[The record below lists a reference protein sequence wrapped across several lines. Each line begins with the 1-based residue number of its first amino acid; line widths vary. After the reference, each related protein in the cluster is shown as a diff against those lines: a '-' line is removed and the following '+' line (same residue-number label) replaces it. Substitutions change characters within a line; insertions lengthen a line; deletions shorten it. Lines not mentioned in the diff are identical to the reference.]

1 MADSVRRVAGS
12 GHDEMRCREL
22 VEVVTDYLEGRLP
35 EDDGLRLA
43 EHVADCPYCEEYIAQ
58 MRRTIEI
65 LGELPVE
72 TIVARRR
79 AELLEAF
86 RGWRRV

>member
-1 MADSVRRVAGS
+1 MSDSIRRVAGS

-22 VEVVTDYLEGRLP
+22 VEVVTDYLEDRLP
-35 EDDGLRLA
+35 EVDRLRLA
-43 EHVADCPYCEEYIAQ
+43 AHLAECPYCEEYIAQ

-79 AELLEAF
+79 AELLEVF
-86 RGWRRV
+86 RAWRRV